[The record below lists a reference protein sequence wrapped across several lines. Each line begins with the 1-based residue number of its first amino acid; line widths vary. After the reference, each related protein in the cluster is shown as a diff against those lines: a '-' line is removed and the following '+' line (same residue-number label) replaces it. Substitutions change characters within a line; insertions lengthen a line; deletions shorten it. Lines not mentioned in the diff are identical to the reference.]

1 MVRASSELTEK
12 HLASSIA
19 MGFLRGQQRAL
30 SNVGPKAMDAIRQ
43 INEVFSPLPPI
54 VPPLSELLGLGD
66 EPDIVFPML
75 DTAAESLATRRVMT
89 SDDYYRLAANAKQEA
104 FTITADVTENTLAK
118 VRDILGRV
126 ATEST
131 SIEQFETLVAAEIG
145 ELPISGSHLE
155 QVYRNAVNSAFSQGQ
170 NAVLSHPVVEDGFPY
185 RAYYAI
191 HDARARHEH
200 RELESLGLSGTNI
213 YHKDDPVWKEFEP
226 PWSWSCFLPGTI
238 VGGVFDTG
246 FKSWYE
252 GEAIKIVTARGHVLS
267 VTVNHPVLTPSGFV
281 PAGLLNEGDYAIA
294 DVRNADAR
302 LDSRGARVGAIGIP
316 ATLDSILSSPNLNKE
331 YAPAVIEE
339 VFRALS
345 KLGQMARVK
354 VGPAD
359 FHGDSERFNGDVEVV
374 TIDRVLLCDIA
385 TKSLDSRC
393 DFSLAFMDA
402 RESIGPGFRH
412 PDDPLSWDF
421 TASDSLPCCG
431 ALTLDK
437 RPVLFDLAPLKQ
449 LRVGPASRLN
459 ASLFESAANAVTAD
473 SKNLGNSE
481 DGFSGVVEPRYF
493 CGIQLQSGELIA
505 TDDIDSRVLQSGGD
519 SIDTRD
525 SNLARNLLERHAGIV
540 EADEI
545 VSVERFSYAGHVYDL
560 RSKNGWVNASGIYA
574 SNCRCGWVAL
584 SIEDAA
590 SAGVV
595 HAKQWLA
602 AVERAELDDTFTGR
616 LADYMPQDGWRVSVP
631 DFRPDPKWARGY
643 I

>member
-30 SNVGPKAMDAIRQ
+30 SNVGPKAVDAIRQ
-43 INEVFSPLPPI
+43 INEVFSPLPPF

-66 EPDIVFPML
+66 EPDIVFPMI

-131 SIEQFETLVAAEIG
+131 SLEQFETLVAAEIG

-226 PWSWSCFLPGTI
+226 PWSWSC
-238 VGGVFDTG
+238 
-246 FKSWYE
+246 
-252 GEAIKIVTARGHVLS
+252 
-267 VTVNHPVLTPSGFV
+267 
-281 PAGLLNEGDYAIA
+281 
-294 DVRNADAR
+294 
-302 LDSRGARVGAIGIP
+302 
-316 ATLDSILSSPNLNKE
+316 
-331 YAPAVIEE
+331 
-339 VFRALS
+339 
-345 KLGQMARVK
+345 
-354 VGPAD
+354 
-359 FHGDSERFNGDVEVV
+359 
-374 TIDRVLLCDIA
+374 
-385 TKSLDSRC
+385 
-393 DFSLAFMDA
+393 
-402 RESIGPGFRH
+402 
-412 PDDPLSWDF
+412 
-421 TASDSLPCCG
+421 
-431 ALTLDK
+431 
-437 RPVLFDLAPLKQ
+437 
-449 LRVGPASRLN
+449 
-459 ASLFESAANAVTAD
+459 
-473 SKNLGNSE
+473 
-481 DGFSGVVEPRYF
+481 
-493 CGIQLQSGELIA
+493 
-505 TDDIDSRVLQSGGD
+505 
-519 SIDTRD
+519 
-525 SNLARNLLERHAGIV
+525 
-540 EADEI
+540 
-545 VSVERFSYAGHVYDL
+545 
-560 RSKNGWVNASGIYA
+560 
-574 SNCRCGWVAL
+574 RCGWTSL
-584 SIEDAA
+584 TIEDAA
-590 SAGVV
+590 DAGVS
-595 HAKQWLA
+595 HAKAWLA